1 MTRRPAR
8 PAAPGLAPGGASPV
22 LAAGRSPLPALADRA
37 VPLGFVLLWS
47 SSFIAARVGLRH
59 LTPLLFVAL
68 RMVVCAVVLTATM
81 LVLRRSWRVL
91 RGVWVHC
98 AIAGVLANGVL
109 LMTAHVAM
117 VHTPAA
123 PIALI
128 QTLNPLLTAVLAWPL
143 LGERLRPLQWC
154 GLLLGLLGVVLIL
167 GLAAA
172 HSRTQLNGLL
182 LTAGGVV
189 GLVAGTLYFGRF
201 CRGVPLLEGTTVQ
214 FIACA
219 IACLACMAIFETP
232 HADWTVGAAA
242 AIAWNAAFVSLG
254 GMVLY
259 FTMLKRGAAARAA
272 ANFYLVP
279 GTAAV
284 LAWVLLGE
292 RLSALTVLGLV
303 VSSIGCWMVNRRR
316 VA

>member
-1 MTRRPAR
+1 MSAW
-8 PAAPGLAPGGASPV
+8 AA
-22 LAAGRSPLPALADRA
+22 RA

-68 RMVVCAVVLTATM
+68 RMVVCAVVLVAVM
-81 LVLRRSWRVL
+81 LMLRRSWRVL

-98 AIAGVLANGVL
+98 AVAGVLANGVL

-143 LGERLRPLQWC
+143 LGERLRPLQWL
-154 GLLLGLLGVVLIL
+154 GLLLGLAGVLLIV

-172 HSRTQLNGLL
+172 HSRTELRGLL
-182 LTAGGVV
+182 LTMGGVL

-214 FIACA
+214 FLASA
-219 IACLACMAIFETP
+219 VACLLCTAVFETP
-232 HADWTVGAAA
+232 HADWTWGAVA

-259 FTMLKRGAAARAA
+259 FVMLTRGSAARAA

-279 GTAAV
+279 GTAAL
-284 LAWVLLGE
+284 LAWLLLGE
-292 RLSALTVLGLV
+292 ALSVLTVLGLV
-303 VSSIGCWMVNRRR
+303 VSSIGCWLVNQR
-316 VA
+316 VSPVR

>member
-1 MTRRPAR
+1 MSASTAVQAEQRRTA
-8 PAAPGLAPGGASPV
+8 GLANRVIP
-22 LAAGRSPLPALADRA
+22 LA
-37 VPLGFVLLWS
+37 FVLLWS
-47 SSFIAARVGLRH
+47 SSFIASKVGLRH

-68 RMVVCAVVLTATM
+68 RMVLCAVVLTGVM
-81 LVLRRSWRVL
+81 LALRRSWAPL
-91 RGVWVHC
+91 RGRMWLHC

-128 QTLNPLLTAVLAWPL
+128 QTLNPLLTAALAWPL
-143 LGERLRPLQWC
+143 LGERLRPRQWL
-154 GLLLGLLGVVLIL
+154 GLLLGLAGVLLII
-167 GLAAA
+167 GLAAL
-172 HSRTQLNGLL
+172 HSRTQFGGLL
-182 LTAGGVV
+182 LTVGGVF

-201 CRGVPLLEGTTVQ
+201 CRGVPLLESATVQ

-219 IACLACMAIFETP
+219 VVCLICMWIFETP
-232 HADWTVGAAA
+232 RADWTPETIA
-242 AIAWNAAFVSLG
+242 AIAWNAGFVSLG

-259 FTMLKRGAAARAA
+259 LAMLQRGAAARAA

-284 LAWVLLGE
+284 MAWVLLGE
-292 RLSALTVLGLV
+292 ALSALTIAGLV
-303 VSSIGCWMVNRRR
+303 ISSIGCWLVNRR
-316 VA
+316 

>member
-1 MTRRPAR
+1 MSASAAAQAGQRR
-8 PAAPGLAPGGASPV
+8 AAV
-22 LAAGRSPLPALADRA
+22 LADRV
-37 VPLGFVLLWS
+37 VPLLFVLLWS
-47 SSFIAARVGLRH
+47 SSFIAARVGLRQM
-59 LTPLLFVAL
+59 TPLLFVAL
-68 RMVVCAVVLTATM
+68 RMVLCAVVLVSVM
-81 LVLRRSWRVL
+81 LVLRRSWSVL
-91 RGVWVHC
+91 RGWVWFHC
-98 AIAGVLANGVL
+98 AVAGVLANGVL

-117 VHTPAA
+117 VHTQAA

-143 LGERLRPLQWC
+143 LGERLRPQQWI
-154 GLLLGLLGVVLIL
+154 GLLLGLTGVVLIL
-167 GLAAA
+167 GLAAL
-172 HSRTQLNGLL
+172 HSRTQFGGLL
-182 LTAGGVV
+182 LTAGGVL

-214 FIACA
+214 FTACA
-219 IACLACMAIFETP
+219 VACVACMAIFETP
-232 HADWTVGAAA
+232 HATWTPGAVA

-259 FTMLKRGAAARAA
+259 FLMLKRGAAARAA

-292 RLSALTVLGLV
+292 ALSALTILGLV
-303 VSSIGCWMVNRRR
+303 ISSVGCWLVNRR
-316 VA
+316 